1 MLSKVYLGKNENHKG
16 KLKKLRKK
24 DTLAFE
30 SCRSN
35 NRLFCFSKAA
45 KKRKKARMIKGGTNT
60 LQNKPESPAIARK
73 LSELYLRPMYV
84 LN

>member
-45 KKRKKARMIKGGTNT
+45 KKGRKR
-60 LQNKPESPAIARK
+60 E
-73 LSELYLRPMYV
+73 
-84 LN
+84 